1 MVDTSIVA
9 SDRLKMTTDIFHIM
23 IRATMK
29 VKTVKKLINIP
40 DDLVREMDVLA
51 DGFYPTRSDFLSH
64 ATISFIR
71 NRMNQNR
78 LNFVTYQDQY
88 RDDDLVEKI
97 FEESEL
103 GIRDLKKELLPK
115 YVSKDVT
122 PITLY
127 ITEKQLETI
136 LICFI
141 TDYGELRNLQEF
153 VRLAAA
159 YYVRELDQELEIL
172 DLIDADR
179 VKGVCE
185 IDYRS

>member
-1 MVDTSIVA
+1 MRA
-9 SDRLKMTTDIFHIM
+9 YDRLKLAIDNPFIM

-40 DDLVREMDVLA
+40 DDLVVRMDVLA
-51 DGFYPTRSDFLSH
+51 NGYYPTRSDFLSH

-71 NRMNQNR
+71 NRMNLNR
-78 LNFVTYQDQY
+78 VSLVTNQDKFSGEE
-88 RDDDLVEKI
+88 LVNRI
-97 FEESEL
+97 FEESES
-103 GIRDLKKELLPK
+103 GIRELKKDLLPK
-115 YVSKDVT
+115 YSSREVT

-136 LICFI
+136 GVCFI

-159 YYVRELDQELEIL
+159 FYVRELEQEYEIL
-172 DLIDADR
+172 SLVNNEKID
-179 VKGVCE
+179 E
-185 IDYRS
+185 IYMIDHET

>member
-1 MVDTSIVA
+1 MHS
-9 SDRLKMTTDIFHIM
+9 M

-40 DDLVREMDVLA
+40 DDLVMKMDVLA
-51 DGFYPTRSDFLSH
+51 DGYYPTRSDFLSH

-71 NRMNQNR
+71 NRMNINR
-78 LNFVTYQDQY
+78 VNLVTYQEELKG
-88 RDDDLVEKI
+88 DDLVDRI
-97 FEESEL
+97 FEESES
-103 GIRDLKKELLPK
+103 GIRELKKELLPN
-115 YVSKDVT
+115 YVSKEVT

-136 LICFI
+136 GVCFI

-159 YYVRELDQELEIL
+159 FYVRELEQEFEIL
-172 DLIDADR
+172 GLIDTER
-179 VKGVCE
+179 IRGE
-185 IDYRS
+185 FRIDHTT

>member
-1 MVDTSIVA
+1 
-9 SDRLKMTTDIFHIM
+9 M

-29 VKTVKKLINIP
+29 VKTVKKLINLP
-40 DDLVREMDVLA
+40 DDLVNRIDILA
-51 DGFYPTRSDFLSH
+51 NGYYPTRSDFLSH

-71 NRMNQNR
+71 NRMNCNR
-78 LNFVTYQDQY
+78 LNLVTYQNDY
-88 RDDDLVEKI
+88 KDLDLVEKI

-103 GIRDLKKELLPK
+103 GLRELKKELLPK
-115 YVSKDVT
+115 YVSREVT

-127 ITEKQLETI
+127 ITEKQFETI

-159 YYVRELDQELEIL
+159 YYVRELEQEYEIL
-172 DLIDADR
+172 DLMDPER
-179 VKGVCE
+179 FKGVYE
-185 IDYRS
+185 IDKTT

>member
-1 MVDTSIVA
+1 
-9 SDRLKMTTDIFHIM
+9 M

-29 VKTVKKLINIP
+29 VKTVKKLINLP
-40 DDLVREMDVLA
+40 DDLVNRIDILA
-51 DGFYPTRSDFLSH
+51 NGYYPTRSDFLSH

-71 NRMNQNR
+71 NRMNCNR
-78 LNFVTYQDQY
+78 LNLVTYQNDY
-88 RDDDLVEKI
+88 KDLDLVEKI

-103 GIRDLKKELLPK
+103 GLRELKKELLPK
-115 YVSKDVT
+115 YVSREVT

-127 ITEKQLETI
+127 ITEKQFETI

-159 YYVRELDQELEIL
+159 YYVRELEQE
-172 DLIDADR
+172 
-179 VKGVCE
+179 
-185 IDYRS
+185 